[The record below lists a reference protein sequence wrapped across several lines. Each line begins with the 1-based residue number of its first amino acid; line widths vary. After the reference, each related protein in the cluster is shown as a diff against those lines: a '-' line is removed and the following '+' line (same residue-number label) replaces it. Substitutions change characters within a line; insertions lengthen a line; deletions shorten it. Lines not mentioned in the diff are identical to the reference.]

1 MLFFSSNISK
11 LVHFGLIISHFSHE
25 NVNTRTFL
33 STQEQ
38 FFRICSAF
46 GKELQHSPALCSRIK
61 SLSCKTLI
69 NLCISL
75 IMFYTLGRPYLWGSA
90 GSSHYSIKSNLSLT
104 LSTQPSVDSVIECL
118 DRDLLHK
125 SAYNLPLHRQ
135 LSPGV
140 SHYQ

>member
-1 MLFFSSNISK
+1 M
-11 LVHFGLIISHFSHE
+11 HFGLIISHFSHE

-33 STQEQ
+33 STQVQ

-69 NLCISL
+69 NLLYRSSCL
-75 IMFYTLGRPYLWGSA
+75 TLGRPYLWGSA
-90 GSSHYSIKSNLSLT
+90 GSSHYSIKFNLTLT

-135 LSPGV
+135 LSPDV
-140 SHYQ
+140 SHDQ